1 MVKWLD
7 AFDRMCRLNAGIG
20 RFFLDVR
27 TDGLGRIVLHFRG

>member
-7 AFDRMCRLNAGIG
+7 AFDKACRLNHGIG

-27 TDGLGRIVLHFRG
+27 TDGRGQIVLHFRG